1 MHSSLTSW
9 RIKIVGDKKNE
20 IREFLDVL
28 AFLQR
33 DSMSFCY
40 IPMTL
45 QVIAVM

>member
-20 IREFLDVL
+20 IRECVNIL
-28 AFLQR
+28 AFIQR
-33 DSMSFCY
+33 DSMSFCS
-40 IPMTL
+40 IPMAL